1 MATAKT
7 GPRTGSG
14 TGARGRRKSWLS
26 VALLA
31 VAVLGAAYWMW
42 REPIEGYSGAGTSYG
57 AHAMC
62 SCRYI
67 GGRDMGSCKADFEPG
82 MQAVFISEDED
93 ERAVTAWVPLVSM
106 QTARYREGYGCVLD
120 GWND

>member
-7 GPRTGSG
+7 ATRN
-14 TGARGRRKSWLS
+14 GAGRRRRGWLS
-26 VALLA
+26 IVLLA
-31 VAVLGAAYWMW
+31 VAVAGGAYWMW
-42 REPIEGYSGAGTSYG
+42 RETIDGYAVAGASYG

-67 GGRDMGSCKADFEPG
+67 GGRDMGSCKADFEDG

-93 ERAVTAWVPLVSM
+93 EKSVTAWVPLLSL
-106 QTARYREGYGCVLD
+106 QTARYSEGYGCVLD

>member
-7 GPRTGSG
+7 GARTASRTGSP
-14 TGARGRRKSWLS
+14 RRRTSWLS
-26 VALLA
+26 LLLLA
-31 VAVLGAAYWMW
+31 VAVVGGAYWMW
-42 REPIEGYSGAGTSYG
+42 REPIDGYALAGTSYG

-82 MQAVFISEDED
+82 MDAVFISEDED
-93 ERAVTAWVPLVSM
+93 ERSVTAWVPLVST

>member
-7 GPRTGSG
+7 GSRNGPSRRRT
-14 TGARGRRKSWLS
+14 SWLS
-26 VALLA
+26 LLLLA
-31 VAVLGAAYWMW
+31 VAVVGAAYWMW
-42 REPIEGYSGAGTSYG
+42 REPIDGYAVAGTSYG
-57 AHAMC
+57 AHMMC

-93 ERAVTAWVPLVSM
+93 ERSVTAWVPLVSA

>member
-7 GPRTGSG
+7 GTRTGAG

-26 VALLA
+26 ILL
-31 VAVLGAAYWMW
+31 VAVLALGAAYWLW
-42 REPIEGYSGAGTSYG
+42 REPIDGYAVAGTSYG

-62 SCRYI
+62 SCRYL
-67 GGRDMGSCKADFEPG
+67 GGRDMASCKADFEPG

-93 ERAVTAWVPLVSM
+93 DKSVTAWVPLVSM